1 MCLTK
6 DKDVKG
12 RATIQ
17 SLVVVKDD
25 SLFRECKQ
33 QKVSRMQPLCVH
45 LYLYRQGWK
54 DHLWQDKG
62 MYRFFE
68 VNMKSFII

>member
-25 SLFRECKQ
+25 SLFRVCKQ
-33 QKVSRMQPLCVH
+33 QKVSGMQPLVCAFVFIQAR
-45 LYLYRQGWK
+45 LEG
-54 DHLWQDKG
+54 
-62 MYRFFE
+62 
-68 VNMKSFII
+68 SFVAGQRNVQVF